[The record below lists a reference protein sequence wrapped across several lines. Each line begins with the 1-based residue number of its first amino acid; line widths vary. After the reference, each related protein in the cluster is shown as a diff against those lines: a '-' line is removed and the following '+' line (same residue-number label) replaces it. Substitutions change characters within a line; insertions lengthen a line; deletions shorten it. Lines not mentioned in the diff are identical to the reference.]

1 LPIENHFAD
10 GIQKITL
17 VSFAN
22 WKWFATEYKNK
33 SCSICRKTRLVHGF
47 QKITLVTSAKKERLA
62 GGSLKN
68 NTGCICRKKRLAG
81 GFLKNNTGRIC
92 RKKKGLLAD
101 FKK

>member
-68 NTGCICRKKRLAG
+68 NTGCIFRKKTASLRISKKYSSHLPKKTTCWRI
-81 GFLKNNTGRIC
+81 LK
-92 RKKKGLLAD
+92 K
-101 FKK
+101 